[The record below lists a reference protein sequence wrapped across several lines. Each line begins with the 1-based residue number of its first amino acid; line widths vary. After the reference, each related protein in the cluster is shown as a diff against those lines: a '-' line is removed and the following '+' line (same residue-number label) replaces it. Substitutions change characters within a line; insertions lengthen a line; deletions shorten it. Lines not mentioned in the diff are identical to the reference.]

1 MTLLVG
7 VLCTDG
13 VVIGSDS
20 AATLGSGVL
29 QSPVKKVHVINDSI
43 LVATAGTV
51 GLGQRF
57 RHVVA
62 QAADNEEFQM
72 MDLVGKGVSLSERG
86 LQNFKRT
93 SSDVR
98 KTSALVAISNGKEP
112 GSAGLIE
119 FSSRGFSP
127 SVVRE
132 GVRFTAAGS
141 GATVAGPL
149 LALVRHAFWAVSHP
163 SVTDGV
169 FAVAFVLN
177 LATRIVPRGVGGP
190 VQIGTMQRLDMSSS
204 GQTTQLEAGSELKF
218 TGRLLDSEE
227 VQEHIGVAEEAMDH
241 LSQFVYGK
249 VGSPVAEIPDYPPD
263 ERN

>member
-29 QSPVKKVHVINDSI
+29 QSPVKKVHVVNDSI

-62 QAADNEEFQM
+62 QAADDGEFQA

-93 SSDVR
+93 SSDA
-98 KTSALVAISNGKEP
+98 KTTSALVAISTGKEP

-141 GATVAGPL
+141 GATA
-149 LALVRHAFWAVSHP
+149 
-163 SVTDGV
+163 
-169 FAVAFVLN
+169 
-177 LATRIVPRGVGGP
+177 
-190 VQIGTMQRLDMSSS
+190 
-204 GQTTQLEAGSELKF
+204 GQTQSRIQGRAAAEIQGRRPMRSRSSPMDTSWLKF
-218 TGRLLDSEE
+218 C
-227 VQEHIGVAEEAMDH
+227 
-241 LSQFVYGK
+241 
-249 VGSPVAEIPDYPPD
+249 
-263 ERN
+263 